1 MNATVRWENAMR
13 FRGTPES
20 GLAITMDA
28 RPDQGGA
35 NAGPAPMET
44 VLLALGACTGMDVV
58 SILRKMRAPLE
69 GLEIRIAADRAK
81 EHPRVFTRIHIEYV
95 LSGAGLRADQ
105 AGRAVDL
112 SQERY
117 CPVSAMLRQAAE
129 VTYSW
134 RIAGP
139 AAGRAG

>member
-1 MNATVRWENAMR
+1 MNATVRWEDGMR
-13 FRGTPES
+13 FLGTPES
-20 GLAITMDA
+20 GVAITIDT
-28 RPDQGGA
+28 RPDQGGT

-69 GLEIRIAADRAK
+69 GLEIRIAADRAE
-81 EHPRVFTRIHIEYV
+81 EHPRVFTRIHLEYV

-112 SQERY
+112 SQEQY
-117 CPVSAMLRQAAE
+117 CPVSAMFRKAVE

-134 RIAGP
+134 RIAG
-139 AAGRAG
+139 AASGRA